1 MQVGL
6 QFSKDEMVCVNNS
19 NTLLS
24 NITTCAVS
32 YSQAVTRHK
41 CAGTEE
47 VSPPFFKRT
56 EK

>member
-1 MQVGL
+1 MQV
-6 QFSKDEMVCVNNS
+6 QFNEDEMVCVNNS

-24 NITTCAVS
+24 DITCFVS

>member
-24 NITTCAVS
+24 NITCAVS

-47 VSPPFFKRT
+47 VSLPFFKRT